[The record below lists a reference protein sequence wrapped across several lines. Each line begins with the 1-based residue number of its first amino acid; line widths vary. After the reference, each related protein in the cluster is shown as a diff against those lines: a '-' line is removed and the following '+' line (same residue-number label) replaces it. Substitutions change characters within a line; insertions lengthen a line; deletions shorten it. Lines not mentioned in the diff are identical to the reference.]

1 MQYRWFLRHWSWY
14 FRHVKL
20 GNYSMRQFALHVT
33 SVESSSVESYYEML
47 WGIFTVVVFVCRWDN
62 WMQQS
67 MLGCQI
73 LCAACGNRWVSL
85 FYSWAVPWVLQNIQ
99 IFRFLSISWHGIFIH
114 DLPDLCLW
122 YPFSIYNCH
131 SCTYWF
137 LNRWEVSGLR
147 SSYLWT
153 VQSTGSTKFMF
164 ILLIGLIFKLCSFS
178 TLSLSIM

>member
-131 SCTYWF
+131 SCTLLVSEPVRGFWSKEFIFMNCPVYR
-137 LNRWEVSGLR
+137 LNQIYV
-147 SSYLWT
+147 Y
-153 VQSTGSTKFMF
+153 
-164 ILLIGLIFKLCSFS
+164 SFDWID
-178 TLSLSIM
+178 LQALFFFYP